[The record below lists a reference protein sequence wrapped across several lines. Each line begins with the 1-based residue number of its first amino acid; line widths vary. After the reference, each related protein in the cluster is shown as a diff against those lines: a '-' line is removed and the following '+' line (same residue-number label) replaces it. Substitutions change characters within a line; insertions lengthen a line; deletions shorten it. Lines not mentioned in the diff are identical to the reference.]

1 MKSLRALIITMRPVQ
16 WLKNVFVFAAL
27 IFDRQLFSSPALL
40 RTICGFVL
48 FCLLSSVVYIFNDI
62 ADIEADRQHPEKKS
76 RPLAAGDLSIAN
88 ARTFGIV
95 LLGLVFPLAYWL
107 SPSFALVALVYFL
120 ANLAYS
126 LWLKHI
132 PLLDVLLL
140 AAGYVLMVMGGVVL
154 IQVERFSPWLY
165 VVTTMGALFVGFA
178 KRRGELAMLAGEAN
192 TTRPVLGGYTIQ
204 ILDQLITIAT
214 STTLIA
220 YSLYTFSAPNLPANH
235 SMMLTIPF
243 VIYGIFRYLYL
254 VAVEKKGGAPEVVVL
269 SDRPFQVA
277 VILWGAMI
285 FLIFYVFR

>member
-1 MKSLRALIITMRPVQ
+1 MRPVQ

-27 IFDRQLFSSPALL
+27 IFDRQLFNYPALL
-40 RTICGFVL
+40 RTVCGFAL

-62 ADIEADRQHPEKKS
+62 ADIEGDRQHPEKKR
-76 RPLAAGDLSIAN
+76 RPLAAGDLSIAH
-88 ARTFGIV
+88 ARIFGIV
-95 LLGLVFPLAYWL
+95 LLGLIFPLAYWL
-107 SPSFALVALVYFL
+107 SPSFALVALIYFL

-140 AAGYVLMVMGGVVL
+140 AGGYVLRVMGGVVL

-178 KRRGELAMLAGEAN
+178 KRRAELALLAEEAN
-192 TTRPVLGGYTIQ
+192 TTRPVLGGYTIP

-235 SMMLTIPF
+235 SMMLTIPL

-254 VAVEKKGGAPEVVVL
+254 VAVEKKGGAPEIVVL

-277 VILWGAMI
+277 VFLWGVMV

>member
-1 MKSLRALIITMRPVQ
+1 MRPVQ

-27 IFDRQLFSSPALL
+27 VFDRQLFNAPALL
-40 RTICGFVL
+40 RTVFGFAL

-62 ADIEADRQHPEKKS
+62 ADIEADRQHPEKKQ
-76 RPLAAGDLSIAN
+76 RPLAAGHLSITT
-88 ARTFGIV
+88 ARMLGLIM
-95 LLGLVFPLAYWL
+95 LGLVLPLAFWL
-107 SPSFALVALVYFL
+107 SPSFGLVAVIYFL

-132 PLLDVLLL
+132 PLVDVLLL
-140 AAGYVLMVMGGVVL
+140 AAGYVLRVMGGVVL

-165 VVTTMGALFVGFA
+165 VVTTMGALFVGFG
-178 KRRGELAMLAGEAN
+178 KRRSELAIFAGEAN
-192 TTRPVLGGYTIQ
+192 TTRPVLGGYTLP

-254 VAVEKKGGAPEVVVL
+254 VAVEKKGDAPEVVIL
-269 SDRPFQVA
+269 SDRPLQVA
-277 VILWGAMI
+277 VLLWVVMV

>member
-1 MKSLRALIITMRPVQ
+1 MRPVQ

-27 IFDRQLFSSPALL
+27 VFDRQLFNAPALL
-40 RTICGFVL
+40 RTVFGFAL

-62 ADIEADRQHPEKKS
+62 ADIEADRQHPEKKQ
-76 RPLAAGDLSIAN
+76 RPLAAGHLSITT
-88 ARTFGIV
+88 ARMLGLIM
-95 LLGLVFPLAYWL
+95 LGLVLPLAFWL
-107 SPSFALVALVYFL
+107 SPSFGLVAVIYFF

-132 PLLDVLLL
+132 PLVDVLLL
-140 AAGYVLMVMGGVVL
+140 AAGYVLRVMGGVVL

-165 VVTTMGALFVGFA
+165 VVTTMGALFVGFG
-178 KRRGELAMLAGEAN
+178 KRRSELAIFAGEAN
-192 TTRPVLGGYTIQ
+192 TTRPVLGGYTLP

-254 VAVEKKGGAPEVVVL
+254 VAVEKKGDAPEVVIL
-269 SDRPFQVA
+269 SDRPLQVA
-277 VILWGAMI
+277 VLLWVVMV